1 MAELDHVLTTIS
13 GLRDF
18 FMARNAPEMAQAFQL
33 LAESSPEE
41 TPEEADWELVE
52 FAYNRLFIGPNS
64 VVAAPMASIYIETE
78 PYVMGHTTL
87 TIRQLY
93 ETVGLVSPWQGSLP
107 EDHLAL
113 ELDACHQLRTNLGRS
128 GSPDLLEL
136 YSFLVENHMA
146 DWIPMFVGKVTADS
160 ETPAVIGWICRQLEN
175 WLTLERQWI
184 ARQKGSANKK

>member
-1 MAELDHVLTTIS
+1 VADLDHALKTIL

-33 LAESSPEE
+33 LAESCPENSPDE
-41 TPEEADWELVE
+41 PDWALVE

-64 VVAAPMASIYIETE
+64 VVAAPVASIYIDTE
-78 PYVMGHTTL
+78 PYVMGNTTL
-87 TIRQLY
+87 TIRRLY

-113 ELDACHQLRTNLGRS
+113 ELDACRQLRANLGRS

-136 YSFLVENHMA
+136 YGFLIENHMA
-146 DWIPMFVGKVTADS
+146 EWIPIFVARVMAHSD
-160 ETPAVIGWICRQLEN
+160 TPAVIGWICRKLKN

-184 ARQKGSANKK
+184 AGQTRNESKN